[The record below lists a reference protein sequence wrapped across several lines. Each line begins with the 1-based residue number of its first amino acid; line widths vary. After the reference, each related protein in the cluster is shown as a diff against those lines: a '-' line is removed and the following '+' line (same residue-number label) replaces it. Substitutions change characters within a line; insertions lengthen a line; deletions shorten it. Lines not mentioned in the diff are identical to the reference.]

1 MEWFIKIPNEIKVDK
16 ELSWFAKILYWEIL
30 SLSSKNSCTASL
42 QYLMKTFAVKK
53 TVIYDTIK
61 ALKSKWLVEWYV
73 WDIKIPEKRKHSGNP
88 ENPSGKTEKISGN
101 PETTLYYNIIDNLI
115 DKKKIKKRPSEEL
128 INTFI
133 DFIKFREEI
142 KKPLTEVWIKTHL
155 VRVCNQQ
162 YESIGIRMLQRS
174 IENNRQWLFDL
185 KDDELQKIKQKEK
198 AKVPIYQPPVDLR
211 CTIDDSK
218 R

>member
-1 MEWFIKIPNEIKVDK
+1 MN
-16 ELSWFAKILYWEIL
+16 
-30 SLSSKNSCTASL
+30 
-42 QYLMKTFAVKK
+42 TFAVKK

-61 ALKSKWLVEWYV
+61 MLKSKWLVEWYV
-73 WDIKIPEKRKHSGNP
+73 WDIKIPEKRKPSGNP
-88 ENPSGKTEKISGN
+88 ENPSGKTEKISGKTEENSGN
-101 PETTLYYNIIDNLI
+101 PETTLYYNIIDNLIDNLI

-133 DFIKFREEI
+133 DFIKFRKEI

-155 VRVCNQQ
+155 VRVCSQQ
-162 YESIGIRMLQRS
+162 YESIGIRMIQRS

-185 KDDELQKIKQKEK
+185 NDDELQKIKQKEK

>member
-1 MEWFIKIPNEIKVDK
+1 M
-16 ELSWFAKILYWEIL
+16 
-30 SLSSKNSCTASL
+30 
-42 QYLMKTFAVKK
+42 
-53 TVIYDTIK
+53 
-61 ALKSKWLVEWYV
+61 LKSKWLVEWCV
-73 WDIKIPEKRKHSGNP
+73 WNIKIPKKRNPSEKTENDSEKT
-88 ENPSGKTEKISGN
+88 ENPSEKTENVSEKT
-101 PETTLYYNIIDNLI
+101 ETTLYNIIDNLI
-115 DKKKIKKRPSEEL
+115 DKKKIKKKPSEEL

-133 DFIKFREEI
+133 DFIKFREEL

-162 YESIGIRMLQRS
+162 YESIGIRMIQRS

-185 KDDELQKIKQKEK
+185 NDDELQKIKQKEK